1 MNGTRKMQNFEKY
14 ESPQIRLMPTVPYD
28 IISTSGFAGEE
39 IPLSY
44 EEAEEK
50 EIW

>member
-1 MNGTRKMQNFEKY
+1 MNETRKMQNFKKY

-28 IISTSGFAGEE
+28 IISTSGFLGEE

-50 EIW
+50 GIW

>member
-1 MNGTRKMQNFEKY
+1 MKNCQKY

-28 IISTSGFAGEE
+28 IISTSGFSGEE

-44 EEAEEK
+44 EKAEEK
-50 EIW
+50 ETW

>member
-1 MNGTRKMQNFEKY
+1 MNGMKKMQNCQKY
-14 ESPQIRLMPTVPYD
+14 EPPQIRLMPTVPYD
-28 IISTSGFAGEE
+28 IISTSGFPGEE
-39 IPLSY
+39 MPLSN

>member
-1 MNGTRKMQNFEKY
+1 MNGMEKMQNYQKY
-14 ESPQIRLMPTVPYD
+14 ESPQIRLMPVPYD
-28 IISTSGFAGEE
+28 IISTSGFSGEE
-39 IPLSY
+39 MPLSY